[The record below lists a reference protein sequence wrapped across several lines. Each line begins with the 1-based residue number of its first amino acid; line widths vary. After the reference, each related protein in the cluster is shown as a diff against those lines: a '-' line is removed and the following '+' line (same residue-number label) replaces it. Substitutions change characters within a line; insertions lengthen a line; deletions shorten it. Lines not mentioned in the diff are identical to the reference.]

1 MARAQAGET
10 FCMAPLDLLATALVA
25 AAAEAEA
32 EVDKEEG
39 AWLIAVEMAVATEED
54 ARLSTE
60 EVVGTAE

>member
-1 MARAQAGET
+1 
-10 FCMAPLDLLATALVA
+10 MAPLDLLATALVA